1 MNSKPTRQMI
11 SRFREGR
18 TVGPATAK
26 ELDQMVFQDKTRVVV
41 SISDMKF
48 SGDPGSYLITH
59 SLGSCI
65 GVVAYDPIVQIG
77 GMLHFQLPHSNGHQD
92 RAKEKPFMFANLGI
106 PLLLD
111 GMSANGASLG
121 RTNIGIFGGASILR
135 DGELFEIG
143 IKNVRMA
150 KKILWRQC
158 LRISNEDV
166 GGNKSRTVRLD
177 IETGEVQVQSFGNFV
192 VFE

>member
-1 MNSKPTRQMI
+1 M
-11 SRFREGR
+11 
-18 TVGPATAK
+18 
-26 ELDQMVFQDKTRVVV
+26 LFQDKTRVIV

-48 SGDPGSYLITH
+48 SGEPGSYLITH

-65 GVVAYDPIVQIG
+65 GVVAYDPIVHIG

-92 RAKEKPFMFANLGI
+92 RARENPFMFANLGI
-106 PLLLD
+106 PLLLE
-111 GMSANGASLG
+111 GLRANGASLG
-121 RTNIGIFGGASILR
+121 RTIIGIYGGASILK
-135 DGELFEIG
+135 DSELFKIG
-143 IKNVRMA
+143 IKNERMA
-150 KKILWRQC
+150 KKILWQHC

-177 IETGEVQVQSFGNFV
+177 IETGKVQVQCSGNFV